1 MEEGEGGRPESSGA
15 RRFEA
20 TTATGASA
28 RVWSRVEAAGRE
40 ERRGR
45 EKATAATATASR
57 RVRERQRR
65 TELPS
70 EFERTLLYVG
80 QHAPRFLS
88 AFSRGS
94 VALSPQAM
102 RSLDRF
108 ESSEKEREKEGERRS
123 ELVAAPKAC
132 PRP

>member
-20 TTATGASA
+20 TTATGARA
-28 RVWSRVEAAGRE
+28 RVWSRVEVAGGRSEEDARKQQQQHRAGFVSDSAARSCH
-40 ERRGR
+40 RSLSARCFML
-45 EKATAATATASR
+45 AS
-57 RVRERQRR
+57 
-65 TELPS
+65 T
-70 EFERTLLYVG
+70 
-80 QHAPRFLS
+80 PRFLS

-94 VALSPQAM
+94 VALSPQAI
-102 RSLDRF
+102 RSR
-108 ESSEKEREKEGERRS
+108 SIRVEREGAREGERERRS